1 MSYIISLLVKSCFC
15 CYYFIAECSFDSHVL
30 SSGPIGHD
38 IGLALSFPIGCMIAH
53 GMKGQWEADQSIEVY
68 INSLLDTYRSRM
80 VEAGKTTEDM
90 AKILRSIVGTC
101 GMFMYFY
108 IMGVHDTF
116 PVDAKNKSRHHHA
129 LGVLGL
135 KFVQLSNNMITFWI
149 LLDLLRSVGSSTLCK
164 KRRLMILSNCL
175 L

>member
-1 MSYIISLLVKSCFC
+1 
-15 CYYFIAECSFDSHVL
+15 
-30 SSGPIGHD
+30 
-38 IGLALSFPIGCMIAH
+38 MIAH

-80 VEAGKTTEDM
+80 VEARKTTEDM

-108 IMGVHDTF
+108 IMVMGVHDTF
-116 PVDAKNKSRHHHA
+116 PVDAKNKSCHHHA

-135 KFVQLSNNMITFWI
+135 KFV
-149 LLDLLRSVGSSTLCK
+149 
-164 KRRLMILSNCL
+164 
-175 L
+175 